1 MAFLGFLVFR
11 LLISTQ
17 IRFFDS
23 TRWAEK
29 KIGSDRLNAHNTLVP
44 TTPSLSIG
52 VTYAARRD
60 FLGLIRL
67 SHPEITEKE
76 EFRVTITKNG
86 EFRV

>member
-29 KIGSDRLNAHNTLVP
+29 KIGSDRPNAHNTLE
-44 TTPSLSIG
+44 SLSIG